1 MIGAFL
7 LLIGIILLVVKG
19 LSVEYIDAEGV
30 LHENFFL
37 IPIGFFYIFCG
48 LISFITVGVRTLIG
62 KIKSSTRKRQA

>member
-1 MIGAFL
+1 MIAAFL

-19 LSVEYIDAEGV
+19 LSVEYINAEGV

-37 IPIGFFYIFCG
+37 IPVGFFCIFCG

-62 KIKSSTRKRQA
+62 KIKSSPRKRQA